1 MKTPKRATEATIGE
15 TQREKSGRV
24 VSKAL
29 RTLVSEGRRPELAPL
44 KGGGLIIG
52 YVDEIHG
59 EGGVE
64 CGAYKFTRY
73 ELLLVAGYWAEQ
85 ILDIELDWFYNRQ
98 ADGEECRLE
107 AHAEARLDGIAKVI
121 GKAAVE
127 KAIAEVESEHRE
139 CMDEEHWRIFAEGTE
154 EERAAFA
161 NEIQRKLNDAAE
173 NTPPKGKAGRLEV

>member
-64 CGAYKFTRY
+64 YKPTRY
-73 ELLLVAGYWAEQ
+73 ELLVVARHWAEL
-85 ILDIELDWFYNRQ
+85 ILDTELDWLYSRQ

-107 AHAEARLDGIAKVI
+107 VHAEARLDRIAKVI

-127 KAIAEVESEHRE
+127 KAIAEVESAQRKH
-139 CMDEEHWRIFAEGTE
+139 MDEEHWRIFAEGTE
-154 EERAAFA
+154 EEWAAFVRR
-161 NEIQRKLNDAAE
+161 IPRKLNDATE
-173 NTPPKGKAGRLEV
+173 STPT